1 MIEKQRHLQ
10 AGRKSNLGNSFFPCL
25 DRQDST
31 IELNMETCGAN
42 VDLHPLSSR
51 HSHTCTTN
59 LNAPHNGRCTMN
71 TTGTMTPG
79 SPPTNLNG
87 NSEDNLGREVDDGGY
102 GRDRQNC

>member
-1 MIEKQRHLQ
+1 MLSPKIYLSCKLY
-10 AGRKSNLGNSFFPCL
+10 ASNLRIIPK
-25 DRQDST
+25 Q
-31 IELNMETCGAN
+31 ETCGAN

-51 HSHTCTTN
+51 QSHTTN

-87 NSEDNLGREVDDGGY
+87 NCEETLGKEGISNLI
-102 GRDRQNC
+102 